1 MKNKKR
7 VVIKK
12 FLLMGFCTS
21 LILASLFAA
30 CGENSTIDNSIEN
43 KKTESL
49 GLEYALN
56 EDNNSYSVVGV
67 GICQDTDI
75 VIPAKYNDKDVT
87 SISSNA
93 FNGCTNITSI
103 VIPENV
109 TSIGEDAF
117 YDTEYYNNEENW
129 ENDALYIGKY
139 LICAKTSISGA
150 YIIKDGT
157 QSLASSAFY
166 ECNNLTSI
174 TMPETVTTIGSGIFW
189 KCKKLE
195 NVVLSPNLTSIG
207 KWAFYQCENLS
218 NIVIPDSVT
227 SIGGSAFGYCKKL
240 ETVQIGNG
248 VISIGSKAFYE
259 CNSLTSIEIPDGV
272 ETIGS
277 KAFWNCY
284 NLARLEIGNGLR
296 FIDGEV
302 FYGCINLESVY
313 ITDMAAWCNI
323 SFRGSSAHP
332 LSCAEKIYL
341 NDELITQLVIP
352 EAVTI
357 INCYTFFNCQTI
369 TSVII
374 PSSVEFIDHD
384 AFLYCSNLTSIY
396 YEGTIEEWGKMI
408 VEIMNQ
414 PLMNATRY
422 YYSETDPLLNA
433 EGLAYDDNYWHYV
446 DGIPSIW
453 EH

>member
-139 LICAKTSISGA
+139 LI
-150 YIIKDGT
+150 
-157 QSLASSAFY
+157 F
-166 ECNNLTSI
+166 
-174 TMPETVTTIGSGIFW
+174 
-189 KCKKLE
+189 
-195 NVVLSPNLTSIG
+195 
-207 KWAFYQCENLS
+207 
-218 NIVIPDSVT
+218 
-227 SIGGSAFGYCKKL
+227 
-240 ETVQIGNG
+240 
-248 VISIGSKAFYE
+248 
-259 CNSLTSIEIPDGV
+259 
-272 ETIGS
+272 
-277 KAFWNCY
+277 
-284 NLARLEIGNGLR
+284 
-296 FIDGEV
+296 
-302 FYGCINLESVY
+302 
-313 ITDMAAWCNI
+313 
-323 SFRGSSAHP
+323 
-332 LSCAEKIYL
+332 
-341 NDELITQLVIP
+341 
-352 EAVTI
+352 
-357 INCYTFFNCQTI
+357 
-369 TSVII
+369 
-374 PSSVEFIDHD
+374 
-384 AFLYCSNLTSIY
+384 
-396 YEGTIEEWGKMI
+396 
-408 VEIMNQ
+408 
-414 PLMNATRY
+414 
-422 YYSETDPLLNA
+422 
-433 EGLAYDDNYWHYV
+433 
-446 DGIPSIW
+446 
-453 EH
+453 